1 MLNRLYTEIWIWKE
15 SSHPFYGNDRNTKQH
30 LEPNIECYRRHSV
43 VPQSQIECKKS
54 SFKLT
59 VTINCF
65 SVPSLHIAGNNFPAL
80 VLILL

>member
-1 MLNRLYTEIWIWKE
+1 MLNTLYTEIWAWKE
-15 SSHPFYGNDRNTKQH
+15 ISHPFYGNDRNIKQY

-43 VPQSQIECKKS
+43 ALQPQIERKKS
-54 SFKLT
+54 SFKFT